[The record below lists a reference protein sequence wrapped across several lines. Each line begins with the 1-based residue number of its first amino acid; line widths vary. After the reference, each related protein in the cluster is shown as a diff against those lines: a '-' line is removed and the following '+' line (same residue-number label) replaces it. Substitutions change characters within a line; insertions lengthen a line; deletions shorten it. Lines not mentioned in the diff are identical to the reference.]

1 MDHRLLVNRNKS
13 IMPFLM
19 HCMNILCVR
28 HPELKNHMKMDD
40 FFVNFLKKESES
52 LEEMVIRN
60 ARDFLTKP

>member
-1 MDHRLLVNRNKS
+1 
-13 IMPFLM
+13 MPFLM